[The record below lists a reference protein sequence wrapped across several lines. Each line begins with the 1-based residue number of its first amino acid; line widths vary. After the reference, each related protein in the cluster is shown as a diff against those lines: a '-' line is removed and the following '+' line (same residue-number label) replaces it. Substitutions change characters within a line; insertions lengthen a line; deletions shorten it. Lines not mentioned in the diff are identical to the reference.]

1 VLKVALA
8 PGSTSL
14 LFRPALPHKLSPVL
28 LVPRDS
34 IPGDRFVSR
43 LSSSRRAAV
52 PRVDVHAGSP
62 GCFADQPRV
71 NAGCASCPCLRA
83 ISNHPAR
90 FAVAHPLAA
99 LTLLFQCRQHDAHA
113 RTTASPYLTI
123 RVQKHYRQSN
133 HVSSCRKPPELALL
147 AQERSWKRRAPGKE
161 HCADRI
167 FAPLYAQN
175 QGTDSVNDD
184 DFADATTAIR

>member
-1 VLKVALA
+1 V
-8 PGSTSL
+8 
-14 LFRPALPHKLSPVL
+14 
-28 LVPRDS
+28 
-34 IPGDRFVSR
+34 
-43 LSSSRRAAV
+43 
-52 PRVDVHAGSP
+52 
-62 GCFADQPRV
+62 
-71 NAGCASCPCLRA
+71 
-83 ISNHPAR
+83 R